1 MPVFILSLLI
11 PTATMASEKKYP
23 ALIKRDEHG
32 NESAALNT
40 AVLLTIA
47 TEPAFRNK
55 KYKEIAA
62 EYIKRAQAEDPEF
75 DKTFELD
82 PKQGLFMGAR
92 LPETTTAEE
101 RQRIVDELKAK
112 GYDAE
117 IRMVGDIK
125 K

>member
-1 MPVFILSLLI
+1 
-11 PTATMASEKKYP
+11 MASEKKYP
-23 ALIKRDEHG
+23 VAMKRDEHG
-32 NESAALNT
+32 NESAALDT
-40 AVLLTIA
+40 TVFRTIA
-47 TEPAFRNK
+47 AEPAFRNK
-55 KYKEIAA
+55 KYKEIAE

-82 PKQGLFMGAR
+82 PEQGLFMGRR
-92 LPETTTAEE
+92 LPETATAEE

-117 IRMVGDIK
+117 IRMVGDVK